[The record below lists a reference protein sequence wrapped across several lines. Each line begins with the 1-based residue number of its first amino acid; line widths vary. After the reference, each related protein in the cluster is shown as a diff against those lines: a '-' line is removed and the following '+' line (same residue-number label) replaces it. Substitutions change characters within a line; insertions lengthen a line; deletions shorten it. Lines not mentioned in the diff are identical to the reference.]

1 MTHSGTLVTAA
12 LLDSMGRFV
21 GNVGVPAAIAFFILY
36 QITPR
41 LDQLAT
47 LQTQANTQLTIIGAT
62 CATTSRPAV
71 SDLPPGSLNVVPS
84 R

>member
-1 MTHSGTLVTAA
+1 MSSPSQTLLTAA

-41 LDQLAT
+41 LDQLAV
-47 LQTQANTQLTIIGAT
+47 LQTQANTNLSIIGASCGPT
-62 CATTSRPAV
+62 RTTVP
-71 SDLPPGSLNVVPS
+71 LVVAP
-84 R
+84 